1 MRKSILMKLGVGVV
15 VAMVVCG
22 CAVFGKGPSDEE
34 QIRAV
39 LEKWQAATVAQDIEA
54 QTALLSENFQGSE
67 GNKADTKAFMQQVKD
82 MGYLEDAEVLL
93 EGAELKIEGDT
104 ATVYPI
110 EIVTAMGMAT
120 VELELTKE
128 DTGWIIAGMDLLY

>member
-1 MRKSILMKLGVGVV
+1 MRKSIIMRFSVGIV

-22 CAVFGKGPSDEE
+22 CAAFGKGPSDEE
-34 QIRAV
+34 LIGAV
-39 LEKWQAATVAQDIEA
+39 LEKWKAATVAQDIEA
-54 QTALLSENFQGSE
+54 QTALLSENFEGSE
-67 GNKADTKAFMQQVKD
+67 GDKAETKAFMQQVKD
-82 MGYLEDAEVLL
+82 MGYLDDAEVTL
-93 EGAELKIEGDT
+93 EEAEITIEGDT

-128 DTGWIIAGMDLLY
+128 DTGWMITGMELLY